1 MYQIGID
8 MNNLMNGVEALVQ
21 DKDVSIVENSITITQ
36 HVDMITRLD
45 VFLAL
50 VLDTKVEIVQGITVR
65 EVAKKIVP
73 YI

>member
-1 MYQIGID
+1 

-50 VLDTKVEIVQGITVR
+50 VSDTKVEIVHGITVR